1 VPSRTP
7 DPDARVA
14 GEGALFARLHATR
27 DPATRELLIERF
39 LPLARSIALRFS
51 TRRDTLEDLL
61 QIATIGLINAV
72 DRFDPARGV
81 AFSTYAVPTISGEI
95 KRYFRDRTWSVR
107 PPRALQELAL
117 RVDAAVVELAEDAHA
132 PMVAELARKL
142 DEPEEHVL
150 EALHAHHARYAVSMQ
165 AQLGSEDDGVAR
177 LEDRLGLDDEAYD
190 VAEERVVLERL
201 LRMVTARDRRVL
213 RMHFDLDMTQREIGE
228 VLGVSQM
235 QVSRIIRHALRRMR
249 IGATRSEEL
258 SSERS
263 EELLLRA

>member
-1 VPSRTP
+1 MPSRTL
-7 DPDARVA
+7 DPLARA
-14 GEGALFARLHATR
+14 SDEAALFARYHATR
-27 DPATRELLIERF
+27 DPAAREQLIERF

-61 QIATIGLINAV
+61 QVATIGLINAV

-117 RVDAAVVELAEDAHA
+117 RVDTAIADLTEDGRAPTVSEIADKLAE
-132 PMVAELARKL
+132 PAEL
-142 DEPEEHVL
+142 VL

-177 LEDRLGLDDEAYD
+177 LEDRLGIDDGAYV

-201 LRMVTARDRRVL
+201 MRMVTERDRRVL
-213 RMHFDLDMTQREIGE
+213 RMHFELDMTQREIGE

-249 IGATRSEEL
+249 LGSQ
-258 SSERS
+258 RS

>member
-1 VPSRTP
+1 MPSQTLDRG
-7 DPDARVA
+7 ARVSD
-14 GEGALFARLHATR
+14 EGALFARYHATR
-27 DPATRELLIERF
+27 DSVVREQLIERF

-61 QIATIGLINAV
+61 QVATIGLINAV
-72 DRFDPARGV
+72 DRFDPGRGV

-117 RVDAAVVELAEDAHA
+117 RVDTAVVELTEDMRA
-132 PMVAELARKL
+132 PTVAEIAREL

-165 AQLGSEDDGVAR
+165 AQPGGDNDAGAVR

-190 VAEERVVLERL
+190 IAEERVVLERL
-201 LRMVTARDRRVL
+201 LRLVTDRDRRVL
-213 RMHFDLDMTQREIGE
+213 RMHFELDMTQREIGE

-249 IGATRSEEL
+249 IGAA
-258 SSERS
+258 RS
-263 EELLLRA
+263 EELLVQA

>member
-1 VPSRTP
+1 MPSQGVRAP
-7 DPDARVA
+7 D
-14 GEGALFARLHATR
+14 EGALFTHYQATR
-27 DPATRELLIERF
+27 DPVIREQLVERF
-39 LPLARSIALRFS
+39 IPLARSIALRFS

-61 QIATIGLINAV
+61 QVATIGLINAV

-117 RVDAAVVELAEDAHA
+117 RVDSTVMDLTEDGRA
-132 PMVAELARKL
+132 PTVAEIAHKL
-142 DEPEEHVL
+142 EEPEELVL

-165 AQLGSEDDGVAR
+165 AQVGSEDDAAPR
-177 LEDRLGLDDEAYD
+177 LEDRIGLEDEAYG

-201 LRMVTARDRRVL
+201 MRMVTDRDRRVL
-213 RMHFDLDMTQREIGE
+213 RMHFELDMTQREIGE

-249 IGATRSEEL
+249 LGAQ
-258 SSERS
+258 RS
-263 EELLLRA
+263 EELLVRA

>member
-1 VPSRTP
+1 MPSRTQ
-7 DPDARVA
+7 DRGARA
-14 GEGALFARLHATR
+14 QDEGALFARYHATHDAAVR
-27 DPATRELLIERF
+27 DELIERF

-61 QIATIGLINAV
+61 QVATIGLINAV

-117 RVDAAVVELAEDAHA
+117 RVDTAVAELTEDMRA
-132 PMVAELARKL
+132 PTVAELARKL
-142 DEPEEHVL
+142 EEPAELVL

-165 AQLGSEDDGVAR
+165 AQLGSEEDGPTR
-177 LEDRLGLDDEAYD
+177 LEDRLGLDDEAYG

-201 LRMVTARDRRVL
+201 LRMVTERDRRVL
-213 RMHFDLDMTQREIGE
+213 RMHFELDMTQREIGE

-249 IGATRSEEL
+249 LGAART
-258 SSERS
+258 
-263 EELLLRA
+263 EELLVRA

>member
-1 VPSRTP
+1 MPSRTLHPGAHAP
-7 DPDARVA
+7 D
-14 GEGALFARLHATR
+14 EGALFARYHATR
-27 DPATRELLIERF
+27 DPALRAELIERF
-39 LPLARSIALRFS
+39 IPLARSIALRFS

-61 QIATIGLINAV
+61 QVATIGLINAV

-117 RVDAAVVELAEDAHA
+117 RVDATVVDLTEDGRA
-132 PMVAELARKL
+132 PTVSEIAGKL
-142 DEPEEHVL
+142 DEPAEAVL

-165 AQLGSEDDGVAR
+165 AQLGSDDDGAAH
-177 LEDRLGLDDEAYD
+177 LEDRLGHEDGSFDL
-190 VAEERVVLERL
+190 AEERVVLERL
-201 LRMVTARDRRVL
+201 LRMVTERDRRVL
-213 RMHFDLDMTQREIGE
+213 RMHFELDMTQREIGE

-249 IGATRSEEL
+249 LGA
-258 SSERS
+258 ERA
-263 EELLLRA
+263 EALLVRA